1 VTEQLDPEC
10 FPEQLEALAREVTTF
25 LDTLNE
31 FPEFTDEAVNASI
44 LSFEGDLKV
53 RGAGISFFFR
63 ETTSLLLVLVVLP
76 QGICGPI
83 PIPRGAT
90 IHTRSQ

>member
-1 VTEQLDPEC
+1 MTEHLDPEC

-31 FPEFTDEAVNASI
+31 FPEFTDEAVNVSI

-53 RGAGISFFFR
+53 RGAGISF
-63 ETTSLLLVLVVLP
+63 SYVKQL
-76 QGICGPI
+76 ICC
-83 PIPRGAT
+83 
-90 IHTRSQ
+90 

>member
-1 VTEQLDPEC
+1 MTEQLDPEC

-44 LSFEGDLKV
+44 LSFEDDLKV
-53 RGAGISFFFR
+53 RGA
-63 ETTSLLLVLVVLP
+63 ELP
-76 QGICGPI
+76 FLP
-83 PIPRGAT
+83 
-90 IHTRSQ
+90 

>member
-1 VTEQLDPEC
+1 MTEHLDPEC

-31 FPEFTDEAVNASI
+31 FPEFTDEAVNVSI

-53 RGAGISFFFR
+53 RGAGTSF
-63 ETTSLLLVLVVLP
+63 SYVKQL
-76 QGICGPI
+76 ICC
-83 PIPRGAT
+83 
-90 IHTRSQ
+90 

>member
-31 FPEFTDEAVNASI
+31 FPEFTDEVVNASI

-53 RGAGISFFFR
+53 RSAGISF
-63 ETTSLLLVLVVLP
+63 SSVKQHLY
-76 QGICGPI
+76 C
-83 PIPRGAT
+83 
-90 IHTRSQ
+90 